1 MLKNF
6 KKSIS
11 FLLWVLGPVSL
22 LGGVSGC
29 SPDDAW
35 KKPEALRAR
44 VWVYTDSQLS
54 SETQSNT
61 IGRDSVCL
69 YFVDERFGIMES
81 FTIYTS
87 EDGNSS
93 VSRKFQP
100 FLYEQG
106 KGDVWDLMLP
116 ESELSLQRAEKD
128 VLREDGGRS
137 YLACPLPL
145 ESVDRVNEMR
155 LRCGPCGPSALWLFE
170 SDIYLNIYGKGVM
183 EDYSPD
189 NPAPWTHLDVN
200 IVRIAEGI
208 TVIGERAFSG
218 LQLTGIAGSMT
229 TSPNVRIPASVERI
243 GPYAFSDIPFLNV
256 SIGKEPHLKVI
267 DAHAF
272 ENSGLHEFLVP
283 DQVEEIRDYAFYHV
297 QWLQLT
303 LGSSRLK
310 KIGAHAF
317 TGIGGRPYLP
327 PNLKAASIRIP
338 ASVEYLGDGALQGYI
353 YQFILERI
361 PAHMGKNPFVSVVS
375 EGALFLREKEPPTI
389 AELPLS
395 CSLGLD
401 NWSLVVPIGSGDAY
415 RATAPWNKIKSI
427 TEQ

>member
-1 MLKNF
+1 MIKDYKTN
-6 KKSIS
+6 IWP
-11 FLLWVLGPVSL
+11 LLWALGTVSL
-22 LGGVSGC
+22 LGGMLGC
-29 SPDDAW
+29 SQDNAW

-44 VWVYTDSQLS
+44 VWIYTDSQLS

-81 FTIYTS
+81 FTYYGKHLI
-87 EDGNSS
+87 
-93 VSRKFQP
+93 SREFQP
-100 FLYEQG
+100 FLYGQEE
-106 KGDVWDLMLP
+106 GDVWKLKLP
-116 ESELSLQRAEKD
+116 KSELSLQRAGKD
-128 VLREDGGRS
+128 VLSEDEGHS
-137 YLACPLPL
+137 YLAYPLPQ
-145 ESVDRVNEMR
+145 ESIAHVNEMR
-155 LRCGPCGPSALWLFE
+155 LQCGPCGPSALWRYE
-170 SDIYLNIYGKGVM
+170 SGIYLKIYGEGPM
-183 EDYSPD
+183 EDYSRD
-189 NPAPWTHLDVN
+189 NPAPWIHLKVN
-200 IVRIAEGI
+200 VVEIANGI

-218 LQLTGIAGSMT
+218 LQLTGISGSMT
-229 TSPNVRIPASVERI
+229 TSSNVRIPASVERI

-256 SIGKEPHLKVI
+256 GIAQESNLKII
-267 DAHAF
+267 DEHAF
-272 ENSGLHEFLVP
+272 ENSGLHSFRVP
-283 DQVEEIRDYAFYHV
+283 AQVEEIRDYAFYHV
-297 QWLQLT
+297 QWLQLFLDT
-303 LGSSRLK
+303 RKLK
-310 KIGAHAF
+310 KIGAYAF
-317 TGIGGRPYLP
+317 TGLGGRPYLP
-327 PNLKAASIRIP
+327 PNLKAASITIP